1 MAKSL
6 KKLDFEKINWTNTIK
21 NFNRFSKENKLGV
34 LTVIEK
40 GIGSGKFFGVGN
52 VAAPVDPENPPVL
65 PLWIWPYV
73 MVNGRI
79 VIIFVRGPKRK
90 KIPGIGPK
98 VKDAQDLIS
107 SVITAKDVQ
116 FERFASNGVQHLVVK
131 DSKTQFEVVALP
143 E

>member
-6 KKLDFEKINWTNTIK
+6 KKLAFDKVNWTNTFK
-21 NFNRFSKENKLGV
+21 NFNRLSKDNRLGF

-40 GIGSGKFFGVGN
+40 EIGNGKFLGIGK

-65 PLWIWPYV
+65 PPWVWPYV
-73 MVNGRI
+73 MVNGRL
-79 VIIFVRGPKRK
+79 VIIFIRGPKRK

-98 VKDAQDLIS
+98 VKDVQDLIS

-131 DSKTQFEVVALP
+131 NANTQLEFMALP